1 MDPRRLAAHV
11 KHLTSWVSGAPATL
25 IQRWE
30 PQRIGA
36 LDELC
41 SDLQRCAAPDHAE
54 LAICFLGSSGVGK
67 STLINALVDPQSH
80 VVPQGGI
87 GPLTAQATVVR
98 YSEQA
103 YLHAAYHGPR
113 RVNQLAF
120 ALDRHCERRRGVTRQ
135 PARNLDTADAREIE
149 LALAGAGP
157 PDAEQGDVQSLDARM
172 QSYVSQTR
180 QLITGRQFGGE
191 DLPLE
196 YLADCLRAAL
206 GTAPRWGY
214 SPRAEHQPFVAQVVD
229 AITMGD
235 GVKRWEAANDSRAFR
250 AEVARHATGS
260 IAPLI
265 KSLEVGWPAPVLRD
279 GLVLVDLPGIGIA
292 NDEYRSV
299 TSGWIRRATAV
310 VLVVDKSGVT
320 EAGADLLRTT
330 GFLNTILHRAP
341 ESTSVSPLLRVVAV
355 KLDDVADDARR
366 AFKAQNPDLR
376 PPAWIEFFQTAC
388 DDSRT
393 LIRAQLEQVF
403 AQSVNAASDDET
415 RNERRAI
422 LHQMAATMQ
431 VYPVS
436 AKEYRKFHEDDPEVR
451 SAIKR
456 TEESNIPAL
465 ADSLSELARQH
476 AEELISEYRSAAQR
490 LFDSIDRTLAR
501 VQDELSG
508 DERLLARL
516 AELRAALDEVIR
528 PAADELLPRL
538 GALRERLRSTIP
550 RVLEGEVDRAVRAAE
565 PSMRD
570 YFRTQKEL
578 PWATLRATIL
588 RGGVW
593 VRSRPIDLPN
603 DLALRFEEPLALA
616 WSRGALGPL
625 QNALKEIAS
634 DIGRLLEKVAAWAS
648 AQDGLDVAHVL
659 RFRAD
664 VEAEVTSLAKR
675 GAIAAED
682 LSRLARQ
689 QLQPGIQDEIRTAC
703 QEFVDS
709 GLHVGRGVKN
719 RSIQFLDELA
729 PRVAQVAR
737 TTANRFFRESYERV
751 LSHVST
757 GLKRFDDPLSHAK
770 TLLVGGQER
779 VAKDAAER
787 VNELNQIRALRSEM
801 AVLQT
806 EVLEVRP

>member
-1 MDPRRLAAHV
+1 MDLSKLAGHV
-11 KHLTSWVSGAPATL
+11 KRLTSWVSGAPTRL

-30 PQRIGA
+30 PQRLSA

-41 SDLQRCAAPDHAE
+41 SDLQRCANPDHSE

-67 STLINALVDPQSH
+67 STLINALVDPRSH

-98 YSEQA
+98 YSAQA
-103 YLHAAYHGPR
+103 YLHAEYHGPR
-113 RVNQLAF
+113 RVNQLVF

-149 LALAGAGP
+149 LALAGSDP
-157 PDAEQGDVQSLDARM
+157 SDAEQADVHSADARM

-191 DLPLE
+191 ELPLE
-196 YLADCLRAAL
+196 YLADSLRAAL

-214 SPRAEHQPFVAQVVD
+214 SPLAEHQPLVTQVVD

-235 GVKRWEAANDSRAFR
+235 GAKRWDAADDSRAFR
-250 AEVARHATGS
+250 AEVVRHATGS

-299 TSGWIRRATAV
+299 TSAWIRRATAV

-341 ESTSVSPLLRVVAV
+341 ESTSVSPLLRVAAV
-355 KLDDVADDARR
+355 KLDDVANDARS
-366 AFKAQNPDLR
+366 AFKAQNPDQR
-376 PPAWIEFFQTAC
+376 PPAWIEFFRKAC
-388 DDSRT
+388 DDGKT
-393 LIRAQLEQVF
+393 LIRSQLEQVF
-403 AQSVNAASDDET
+403 EQSVNAAPDDET
-415 RNERRAI
+415 REERRDI
-422 LHQMAATMQ
+422 LHQMAGTMQ

-436 AKEYRKFHEDDPEVR
+436 AKEYRKFHEDDPEAR
-451 SAIKR
+451 PAIKSP
-456 TEESNIPAL
+456 EESNIPML
-465 ADSLSELARQH
+465 IGSLSELARQH
-476 AEELISEYRSAAQR
+476 AQELIVEYQSAAQR
-490 LFDSIDRTLAR
+490 LFDSIERTFAR

-508 DERLLARL
+508 DERQLARL
-516 AELRAALDEVIR
+516 AELRSALDEVIR
-528 PAADELLPRL
+528 PAADELKPRL
-538 GALRERLRSTIP
+538 GATRERLRSTIP
-550 RVLEGEVDRAVRAAE
+550 KVIENEVERAVRAAE
-565 PSMRD
+565 HSMRD

-578 PWATLRATIL
+578 PWATLRATIR

-625 QNALKEIAS
+625 QNALKELAS
-634 DIGRLLEKVAAWAS
+634 DIGRLLGKVAEWAG
-648 AQDGLDVAHVL
+648 AQDGLDIAHVL

-664 VEAEVTSLAKR
+664 VEAEVASLAKR

-682 LSRLARQ
+682 LSKLAKQ
-689 QLQPGIQDEIRTAC
+689 QLQPGIQNEIRTAC

-709 GLHVGRGVKN
+709 GLDIGRGVKS

-737 TTANRFFRESYERV
+737 TTANRFFRESYDGV
-751 LSHVST
+751 LFHVSN

-770 TLLVGGQER
+770 TLLVGGQEH
-779 VAKDAAER
+779 VAKDATER
-787 VNELNQIRALRSEM
+787 VNELNQVRAILTEM
-801 AVLQT
+801 AVLQ
-806 EVLEVRP
+806 VEVREVGQ